1 MFVTTTGKV
10 TSGLFNM
17 VYSFEQCHFVWKTDI
32 FCRYHHYNI
41 QSKYWLHQ
49 SWILKKVKFCFRK
62 TNMQHQNISV
72 INYLSLY
79 FLKAL
84 KVLLDL
90 WCVFQFFSK
99 LKFCNTG
106 KSTQSVFLLLKKM
119 HNICLLWTIF
129 KPSHTKEIW
138 REREK
143 WNYINFHTYSNVR
156 TTFFWCILWE
166 AEPRFSLCRW
176 HWPEGC

>member
-1 MFVTTTGKV
+1 MFVTSTGKV

-17 VYSFEQCHFVWKTDI
+17 VYWFEQSHFVWKTDI

-90 WCVFQFFSK
+90 WCIFQFFPNSNFAT
-99 LKFCNTG
+99 LGRVHDQFSC
-106 KSTQSVFLLLKKM
+106 FLKKC
-119 HNICLLWTIF
+119 IIF
-129 KPSHTKEIW
+129 AFSEQFSNLHTQKKYGG
-138 REREK
+138 REK
-143 WNYINFHTYSNVR
+143 NEIT
-156 TTFFWCILWE
+156 
-166 AEPRFSLCRW
+166 
-176 HWPEGC
+176 